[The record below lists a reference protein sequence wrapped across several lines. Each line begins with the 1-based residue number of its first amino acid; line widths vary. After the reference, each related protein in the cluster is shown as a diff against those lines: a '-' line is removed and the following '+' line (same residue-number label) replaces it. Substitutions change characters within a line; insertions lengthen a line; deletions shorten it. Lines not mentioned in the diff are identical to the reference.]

1 MKQIGSITCY
11 TFYFDG
17 KKEKPYIMFMY
28 GKFYK
33 DFKTRNDMAKYYKEH
48 CIL

>member
-17 KKEKPYIMFMY
+17 KRDYPYIINMY

-33 DFKTRNDMAKYYKEH
+33 EFKTRKDMAKFYKEY